1 MLIVIKGN
9 IGGNNISAVNYYRCN
24 SMKRVHSQ
32 HLLSCFLGFF
42 FFEADAPKNKYSPGA
57 NVFGNTYPSPFTEC
71 ISDT

>member
-24 SMKRVHSQ
+24 SIKRVHNIYY
-32 HLLSCFLGFF
+32 LVVF